1 MNEAPS
7 IVLAAGITGATWYF
21 THRGLFLESPW
32 ILKWCNGPQIIII
45 YRIWKYFQWF
55 IQGIG
60 GPILGTPI
68 LRQIHI
74 GEICRPEIDKGRSY
88 KLPVETFWKYPKRWC
103 TKDHEKRM
111 ALSFK
116 GIVYIIVLEPN
127 DDVTILPLFTDL
139 NIIDDSGP
147 QNYHFRTLQ
156 TDFWKTEVTFIS
168 LTVYAWNTK
177 SDVTGMGSSLVHA
190 FKKAKDVIDVVLNLS
205 WVTGNLIKKTLNIT
219 WSISKVCHVECGWFV
234 LMNCPFPTTG
244 ECRCKHMQ
252 HDQIKWTYHWQ
263 LFLGTASRGWLASVR
278 CTASHMVVRLGRVGK
293 SWSPNRPVSG

>member
-1 MNEAPS
+1 
-7 IVLAAGITGATWYF
+7 
-21 THRGLFLESPW
+21 
-32 ILKWCNGPQIIII
+32 
-45 YRIWKYFQWF
+45 
-55 IQGIG
+55 
-60 GPILGTPI
+60 
-68 LRQIHI
+68 
-74 GEICRPEIDKGRSY
+74 
-88 KLPVETFWKYPKRWC
+88 
-103 TKDHEKRM
+103 M

-205 WVTGNLIKKTLNIT
+205 
-219 WSISKVCHVECGWFV
+219 
-234 LMNCPFPTTG
+234 
-244 ECRCKHMQ
+244 
-252 HDQIKWTYHWQ
+252 
-263 LFLGTASRGWLASVR
+263 
-278 CTASHMVVRLGRVGK
+278 
-293 SWSPNRPVSG
+293 